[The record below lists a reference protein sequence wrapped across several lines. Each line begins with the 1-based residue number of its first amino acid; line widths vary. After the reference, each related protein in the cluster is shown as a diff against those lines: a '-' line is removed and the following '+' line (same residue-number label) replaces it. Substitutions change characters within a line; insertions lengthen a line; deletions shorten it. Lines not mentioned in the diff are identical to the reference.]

1 MIDSIKKE
9 WSSLE
14 LYSISS
20 AVRRELIGN
29 IVSCGGCW
37 CCFFL
42 LIVVRLERPIL
53 RRTYV
58 RRTGSSRWNK
68 NIFKQIG
75 MLPLST
81 YLELLGSRWLE
92 KIVNMYGYRIPRKLF
107 GAWLPYARRN
117 SSASTPKQSIRH
129 PYVHTLKLL
138 GYDSCEFKIW
148 MNCARDRK
156 TWAEKIENFLNLPK
170 GMYIL

>member
-1 MIDSIKKE
+1 
-9 WSSLE
+9 
-14 LYSISS
+14 
-20 AVRRELIGN
+20 
-29 IVSCGGCW
+29 
-37 CCFFL
+37 
-42 LIVVRLERPIL
+42 
-53 RRTYV
+53 
-58 RRTGSSRWNK
+58 
-68 NIFKQIG
+68 

-107 GAWLPYARRN
+107 CAWLPYASRN